1 MRNTSLF
8 LFCGLIF
15 NLLCINACLV
25 CPQAPGIPKIA
36 FSSNR
41 DGNRDIHLMNH
52 DGSRQINLTH
62 HPEQDYMPAFSP
74 TGTQIL
80 FVSSRDGEADLYLM
94 DADGTNVRRVFDK
107 AVHRS
112 DPTWSPDGKWIAYQ
126 KGRWDNNRE
135 LHIASMDDRVEQRTA
150 WVGHTDADPSWSPD
164 GTAIAFVV
172 NVPFI
177 DGIGPLANTKIV
189 FFDVQTGVEESFL
202 PEELPLMET
211 PAWSP
216 IGDVIAFSWAKLGL
230 GQDSALFIA
239 DRNGQEVERILAPI
253 GDPMLSEVNPVWSPD
268 GSELIYEHIVEKPP
282 REGRTVRDTQLYKT
296 DRNGGDPIQ
305 LTRHG
310 TNKDA
315 DWFDPAFALP
325 VQPQPQLLTTIW
337 GKLKQK

>member
-1 MRNTSLF
+1 MKNTNLF
-8 LFCGLIF
+8 LLCGLIL
-15 NLLCINACLV
+15 NLLCLSTCLAFA
-25 CPQAPGIPKIA
+25 QAPGVPKIV

-41 DGNRDIHLMNH
+41 DGNREIHLMNP

-62 HPEQDYMPAFSP
+62 HPSQDYMPAFSP

-107 AVHRS
+107 TVHRS

-135 LHIASMDDRVEQRTA
+135 LHIASIDDRVEQRIA

-164 GTAIAFVV
+164 GAEIAFVV

-177 DGIGPLANTKIV
+177 NGIGPLTNTKIV
-189 FFDVQTGVEESFL
+189 FFNVQTRVEESFL
-202 PEELPLMET
+202 PEKLPLMET

-216 IGDVIAFSWAKLGL
+216 IGDLIAFSWGKLGL

-239 DRNGQEVERILAPI
+239 DRHGREVQRILAPI
-253 GDPMLSEVNPVWSPD
+253 GDPALSEVNPVWSPD
-268 GSELIYEHIVEKPP
+268 GNELIYEHIVEKPP
-282 REGRTVRDTQLYKT
+282 REGRNVRDIQLYKT
-296 DRNGGDPIQ
+296 DLNGGDPIQ
-305 LTRHG
+305 LTRHAV
-310 TNKDA
+310 NKDA
-315 DWFDPAFALP
+315 DWFDPAFALS
-325 VQPQPQLLTTIW
+325 VQPQPQLLTTVW
-337 GKLKQK
+337 AKLKQK